1 MASRALTR
9 WCGPASPRADC
20 GTGARPFHGVPRLF
34 LCGAEKAVESLG
46 FLRCGEGRDAGAH
59 GLRLVGGDV
68 RQGRAEDFFVVHAY
82 GREADGLY
90 RHGRCGVVVAAKP
103 RFHDDEIHS
112 RFGEGEQAEGREE
125 FEISQV
131 GCRFHDT
138 VGQHGP
144 AVRGQHRPVD
154 ADTFARGD
162 EMRRGVEADF
172 QPMRAGDARQEGGGG
187 AFAVGAD
194 DLHGHERGRKQPQ
207 RVQRVSHPVKAE
219 VHVKEPEG
227 VEMILYVVERMEAH
241 YHAFAVG
248 WVMDAGRRPAGAAR
262 DGPASSAWGRN

>member
-1 MASRALTR
+1 MTTRSTPASAKASR
-9 WCGPASPRADC
+9 PRA
-20 GTGARPFHGVPRLF
+20 V
-34 LCGAEKAVESLG
+34 
-46 FLRCGEGRDAGAH
+46 
-59 GLRLVGGDV
+59 
-68 RQGRAEDFFVVHAY
+68 
-82 GREADGLY
+82 
-90 RHGRCGVVVAAKP
+90 
-103 RFHDDEIHS
+103 
-112 RFGEGEQAEGREE
+112 EE

-194 DLHGHERGRKQPQ
+194 DLHGHERGCEQPQ
-207 RVQRVSHPVKAE
+207 RVQRVRIRS
-219 VHVKEPEG
+219 
-227 VEMILYVVERMEAH
+227 
-241 YHAFAVG
+241 
-248 WVMDAGRRPAGAAR
+248 RPK
-262 DGPASSAWGRN
+262 SM

>member
-1 MASRALTR
+1 M
-9 WCGPASPRADC
+9 
-20 GTGARPFHGVPRLF
+20 
-34 LCGAEKAVESLG
+34 
-46 FLRCGEGRDAGAH
+46 
-59 GLRLVGGDV
+59 
-68 RQGRAEDFFVVHAY
+68 
-82 GREADGLY
+82 
-90 RHGRCGVVVAAKP
+90 AAKP

-131 GCRFHDT
+131 GCRFHDA

-194 DLHGHERGRKQPQ
+194 DLHGHERGCEQPQ